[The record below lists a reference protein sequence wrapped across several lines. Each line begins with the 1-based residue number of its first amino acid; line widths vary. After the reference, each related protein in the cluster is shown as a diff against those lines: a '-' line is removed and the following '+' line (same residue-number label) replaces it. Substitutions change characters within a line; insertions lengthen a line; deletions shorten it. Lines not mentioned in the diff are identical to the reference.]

1 MSSIY
6 GDAVLDFDPRH
17 SEDRNADSD
26 RVQQQL
32 IQLKSL
38 FPNTG
43 KMYWSAKEKIVFV
56 FVFDDSWPMIVIG

>member
-17 SEDRNADSD
+17 TADRNTDGE

-32 IQLKSL
+32 MQLKLL

-43 KMYWSAKEKIVFV
+43 KVL
-56 FVFDDSWPMIVIG
+56 